1 MAKKKQEAPKT
12 DVETFE
18 INGRFYPTVKKNEQ
32 TLILSTDGIFYHEG
46 YEQEGFE
53 SKEAAQKAFEAAEKT
68 LESYII

>member
-1 MAKKKQEAPKT
+1 MAKKQKAEMLEKGG
-12 DVETFE
+12 V
-18 INGRFYPTVKKNEQ
+18 FYPTVKKNEQ

-46 YEQEGFE
+46 YEQKGFE